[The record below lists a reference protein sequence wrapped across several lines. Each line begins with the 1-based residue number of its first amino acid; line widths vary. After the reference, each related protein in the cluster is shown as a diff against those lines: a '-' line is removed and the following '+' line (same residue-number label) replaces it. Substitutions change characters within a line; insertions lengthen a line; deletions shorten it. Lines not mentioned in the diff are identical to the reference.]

1 MARELQREEE
11 RRAAEAEANRGATAQ
26 PSRPAE
32 TPQAKKK
39 DGVSFTVEFHCNLFS
54 YCLCQFFP
62 YSVLSSNDKKKK
74 NRVWVKD
81 VLSALPVREFIYLA
95 IFLLY
100 L

>member
-1 MARELQREEE
+1 VLNWPENCKEKRKGGLPRPRLIEEQQHNPPAQLKLPKL
-11 RRAAEAEANRGATAQ
+11 RRKMG
-26 PSRPAE
+26 
-32 TPQAKKK
+32 
-39 DGVSFTVEFHCNLFS
+39 
-54 YCLCQFFP
+54 
-62 YSVLSSNDKKKK
+62 VLSSNDKKKK